1 METSFSARVWNW
13 YADDEYEKLLSFLQL
28 CYGLEFLALEA
39 KQQSESIPYCPA
51 CEVWSEK
58 MLRIKDFADN
68 YGNDIPVDIKNELL
82 SIFESCD
89 NLSSDAFHCDD
100 QFMFSHNEWAS
111 IRNAAINCLARIEWC
126 TLQAY
131 APEFE
136 GRARNVLYGVP
147 YKET

>member
-28 CYGLEFLALEA
+28 CYGLEFLALEE

-58 MLRIKDFADN
+58 ILRIKDFADD
-68 YGNDIPVDIKNELL
+68 YGNDIPADIKNELL

-111 IRNAAINCLARIEWC
+111 IRSAAINCLSRIEWC
-126 TLQAY
+126 TLQTY
-131 APEFE
+131 AHEFE
-136 GRARNVLYGVP
+136 GRVRNILYGVP
-147 YKET
+147 YQET

>member
-28 CYGLEFLALEA
+28 CYGLEFLSLEA
-39 KQQSESIPYCPA
+39 KKQSESIPYCPA

-58 MLRIKDFADN
+58 ILRIKDFVGD
-68 YGNDIPVDIKNELL
+68 YENDIPADLKNELL

-100 QFMFSHNEWAS
+100 QFMFSHNEWSS
-111 IRNAAINCLARIEWC
+111 IRSAAINCLARIEWR
-126 TLQAY
+126 TLQEY
-131 APEFE
+131 AHEFE

-147 YKET
+147 YQET